1 MSADEGMSE
10 DGVIP
15 ERDSRSR
22 DGDRV
27 SSDRKRDRSRD
38 HKEKHR
44 HRSRSERSPDA
55 RDRDR
60 HRSRDRYRDR
70 SRERRSSPS
79 RDRAR
84 RRPSPSPPR
93 FRRGREDFRRSPP
106 RRREP
111 TPPEVRVQRAR
122 EKEMEKMDRDMRT
135 IFAYN
140 LALRAEEQD
149 LFGFF
154 VAAGPLN
161 DIKIIR
167 DRASGRSKGV
177 AYVEYQRKEDV
188 MAALALTGRPLLGQ
202 AVMVKMSEAEKNLA
216 WEAAE
221 AQKAQAK
228 DMEARY
234 GAPGADGAAPA
245 TAGLVPGLAAAPAV
259 DLSDPAAAAAAV
271 AAAAGFAPSAAT
283 APCRLSVGNLHPAI
297 TEADLRPIFEP
308 FGLLDGVAL
317 QHDAAGVP
325 LGSAWVHF
333 RHLTDATR
341 AMQSLDR
348 FTLVDREIRV
358 TLDAAGLLGAAAVA
372 GAQPPQPPQPSAV
385 GAALNEPLDT
395 AGAEDGGGLRLT
407 SAGRT
412 ALMTALA
419 ANTGMQ
425 VPSMQ
430 LPLKVP
436 APTAPAIPEAVRLD
450 QGLLGPASPIPTQC
464 VLLKNMFDPEEESE
478 PGWSEDIAADVGEEC
493 AKFGE
498 LQHLHVDAASKGFVY
513 LKFVAVPAAAA
524 AVQAMNGRW
533 FAGKQ
538 CNPGRSRRSMELWEL
553 GAACQCAHDHPS
565 DCLPVLSPQEDQTQ
579 THAKTCVDPSLH
591 DHTLPSEEKLLEFL
605 DSMPW
610 EGEDG
615 PCDAGRSGIGATV
628 HNHFIRTHECTGS
641 QAGDL
646 PRRPDAA
653 AYV

>member
-1 MSADEGMSE
+1 M
-10 DGVIP
+10 
-15 ERDSRSR
+15 
-22 DGDRV
+22 
-27 SSDRKRDRSRD
+27 
-38 HKEKHR
+38 
-44 HRSRSERSPDA
+44 
-55 RDRDR
+55 
-60 HRSRDRYRDR
+60 
-70 SRERRSSPS
+70 
-79 RDRAR
+79 
-84 RRPSPSPPR
+84 
-93 FRRGREDFRRSPP
+93 
-106 RRREP
+106 

-228 DMEARY
+228 DMEAR
-234 GAPGADGAAPA
+234 
-245 TAGLVPGLAAAPAV
+245 
-259 DLSDPAAAAAAV
+259 
-271 AAAAGFAPSAAT
+271 
-283 APCRLSVGNLHPAI
+283 
-297 TEADLRPIFEP
+297 
-308 FGLLDGVAL
+308 
-317 QHDAAGVP
+317 
-325 LGSAWVHF
+325 AWVHF

-372 GAQPPQPPQPSAV
+372 GTQPPQPPQPSAV

-538 CNPGRSRRSMELWEL
+538 V
-553 GAACQCAHDHPS
+553 AAVFQFAAMYNAHFG
-565 DCLPVLSPQEDQTQ
+565 L
-579 THAKTCVDPSLH
+579 
-591 DHTLPSEEKLLEFL
+591 
-605 DSMPW
+605 
-610 EGEDG
+610 
-615 PCDAGRSGIGATV
+615 
-628 HNHFIRTHECTGS
+628 
-641 QAGDL
+641 
-646 PRRPDAA
+646 
-653 AYV
+653 